1 MDQHSHSPFLQ
12 ARLEGE
18 AIGAGR
24 IPVSHLLVLLK
35 DLNKAFYRS
44 GLVMAG
50 EAKSVRRGAQP
61 KSVKD
66 ELALDLVLFSHGS
79 EATVLGFERPR
90 SQQSLS
96 GMGMGREVFEKSLA
110 GLGEVQK
117 GGDALPLGFDSGV
130 LLAWRDVGNL
140 FQKGVREIR
149 FTLNGDRE
157 PFEVSYSSEGYERV
171 QERIVSPQVRMRS
184 IEGRLLMADFKE
196 HGTRCRIHPSAGPPV
211 LCLFTE
217 DQRDEVL
224 ENILHY
230 VRVIGEAKEDP
241 ETGKIPSIKMADIQK
256 LEDREDRQ
264 KELLPVG
271 TPLPTDFWTSA
282 TIEELAEA
290 QSVEPMAD
298 VTALFGTWP
307 GEADDGF
314 EVSVRSLRDE
324 SLVGESRP

>member
-1 MDQHSHSPFLQ
+1 MNEHDHGPFLQ

-18 AIGAGR
+18 SIGAGR
-24 IPVSHLLVLLK
+24 IPVSHLLILLK

-44 GLVMAG
+44 GLVMSG
-50 EAKSVRRGAQP
+50 EADSVRRGARP

-66 ELALDLVLFSHGS
+66 EIALDLVLLTHGS
-79 EATVLGFERPR
+79 EATVLGFSRR
-90 SQQSLS
+90 QTQQSLL
-96 GMGMGREVFEKSLA
+96 GMEIGREVFEKSLA
-110 GLGEVQK
+110 GLDEIQKEGE
-117 GGDALPLGFDSGV
+117 ALPTGFDSGV
-130 LLAWRDVGNL
+130 LLAWRDVGLL
-140 FQKGVREIR
+140 FQKGVKEIR
-149 FTLNGDRE
+149 FTLNGDRK
-157 PFEVSYSSEGYERV
+157 PFEVSYSREGYERV
-171 QERIVSPQVRMRS
+171 QERIVSPQVRMRT

-196 HGTRCRIHPSAGPPV
+196 HGTRCRIHPSTGQPV

-241 ETGKIPSIKMADIQK
+241 ETGRITGIKLADIQR
-256 LEDREDRQ
+256 LEDREDAQ
-264 KELLPVG
+264 EELLPVG

-282 TIEELAEA
+282 TIEELAQA
-290 QSVEPMAD
+290 QSVEPLAD

-314 EVSVRSLRDE
+314 EVTIRSLRNE
-324 SLVGESRP
+324 SLAGESRS